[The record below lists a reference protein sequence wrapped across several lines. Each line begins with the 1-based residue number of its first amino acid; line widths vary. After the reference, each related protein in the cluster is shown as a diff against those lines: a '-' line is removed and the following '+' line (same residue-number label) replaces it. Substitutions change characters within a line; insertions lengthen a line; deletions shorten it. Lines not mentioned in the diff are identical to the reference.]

1 MTTEQVLTKMHDE
14 ILEVSSLVW
23 VNENDVKDLNI
34 LLAYID
40 GISTMTEHV
49 ICMLEKENG

>member
-14 ILEVSSLVW
+14 ILETSSLVW
-23 VNENDVKDLNI
+23 ANRNDTKDLSNV
-34 LLAYID
+34 LAYIN

-49 ICMLEKENG
+49 ICMMDKENG

>member
-14 ILEVSSLVW
+14 ILEASSLVW
-23 VNENDVKDLNI
+23 ANRNDTKDLSNV
-34 LLAYID
+34 LAYIN

-49 ICMLEKENG
+49 ICMMDKENG

>member
-23 VNENDVKDLNI
+23 ANGNDTKDLSI
-34 LLAYID
+34 LLAYIN

-49 ICMLEKENG
+49 ITMMDRENG

>member
-23 VNENDVKDLNI
+23 LNGKDAKDLSI
-34 LLAYID
+34 SLAYIN

-49 ICMLEKENG
+49 ICMLDKENG

>member
-1 MTTEQVLTKMHDE
+1 MTTKQVLTKMNDE

-23 VNENDVKDLNI
+23 ANENDTKDLSN
-34 LLAYID
+34 LLAYIN

-49 ICMLEKENG
+49 ICMMDKENV